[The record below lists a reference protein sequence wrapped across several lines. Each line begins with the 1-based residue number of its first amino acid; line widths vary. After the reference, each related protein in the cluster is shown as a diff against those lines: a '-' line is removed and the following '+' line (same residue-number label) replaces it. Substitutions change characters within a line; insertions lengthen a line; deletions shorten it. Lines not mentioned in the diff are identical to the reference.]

1 MMEVAVLGQDLCPH
15 GGGSRRKA
23 HSLNHMGVDQENAP
37 CPALLVDLDP
47 SNGSSFI

>member
-1 MMEVAVLGQDLCPH
+1 MMEVAALGQDVSPH
-15 GGGSRRKA
+15 CGGSWSKA
-23 HSLNHMGVDQENAP
+23 HSLNHMGVDRENAP